1 MSKHETFA
9 DYPQRGLAAAEAAL
23 LTIWPTLNRYHDDL
37 VLVGGLAVHY
47 LTKQSA
53 GGWPGAVTMD
63 VDLGISVAAEGGQY
77 GTVRSDLAGLGFKP
91 DQDHPNRLVR
101 QVEDMALSVDFLTEL
116 PSVTTGTRTVDD
128 VIASVVPG
136 INRALESRRMMKIE
150 GRDIYGV
157 KQTCELAVSD
167 IGPLLVLKLNA
178 FGGPTGRRHPKD
190 AYDILLVVTSFVDG
204 PQAALDA
211 FQAEGT
217 TGNTG
222 FASAVEAL
230 RRDFGSVD
238 ADAPVRAAEFL
249 RGTFDAQMRV
259 REELV
264 TAAKFLL
271 PPLQQ
276 VER

>member
-1 MSKHETFA
+1 MRVEDGVMEWWS
-9 DYPQRGLAAAEAAL
+9 
-23 LTIWPTLNRYHDDL
+23 
-37 VLVGGLAVHY
+37 GGVVEWW
-47 LTKQSA
+47 S
-53 GGWPGAVTMD
+53 GGVVEWWSGGVVEWWSGGV
-63 VDLGISVAAEGGQY
+63 VDL
-77 GTVRSDLAGLGFKP
+77 
-91 DQDHPNRLVR
+91 NRLVR
-101 QVEDMALSVDFLTEL
+101 QVEDMALYVDFLTEL
-116 PSVTTGTRTVDD
+116 PSATTGTRTVDD

-190 AYDILLVVTSFVDG
+190 AYDILLAITSFVDG

-217 TGNTG
+217 KGNTG

-230 RRDFGSVD
+230 RQDFGSVD
-238 ADAPVRAAEFL
+238 SDAPVRAAEFL

-264 TAAKFLL
+264 TFRPKTKTRASDAQNLNA
-271 PPLQQ
+271 PRP
-276 VER
+276 ESGRGGA